1 MGPYTMCV
9 ANNGF
14 ACKGIAYDGIR
25 PLTVGITGNESADNM
40 STDDTA
46 PDDTAD
52 PDDGHRQ
59 QWPCR

>member
-25 PLTVGITGNESADNM
+25 PLKVGITGNEAADNR
-40 STDDTA
+40 STDNA
-46 PDDTAD
+46 ALDDTAD
-52 PDDGHRQ
+52 PTNGH
-59 QWPCR
+59 